1 MNGRL
6 KRLYDLVLA
15 GLGLLILSPLLL
27 FISLLIRFVDGPIFF
42 RQERVGQHGEVF
54 RIWKFRTMVVDA
66 ERLGLSI
73 TARGD
78 PRVTRLGKL
87 LRKWKVDELP
97 QLWNVLRG
105 EMSFV
110 GPRPE
115 VPQYVGKYTEAQRRV
130 LSLKPGITDIASLE
144 FREEEA
150 LLSSSPDPER
160 LYIDYCIRR
169 KIELNLAY
177 AAQANLWK
185 DTQVI
190 LWTLIPCCAT
200 KDRLKTLSLVE
211 KAQQN

>member
-1 MNGRL
+1 MNRL
-6 KRLYDLVLA
+6 PKRLYDLFFA

-27 FISLLIRFVDGPIFF
+27 LISILMKLKDGPVFF
-42 RQERVGQHGEVF
+42 RQERVGQHGKIF
-54 RIWKFRTMVVDA
+54 RIWKFRTMVVNA
-66 ERLGLSI
+66 EHLGLSI

-87 LRKWKVDELP
+87 LRKWKLDELP

-105 EMSFV
+105 EMSLV

-115 VPQYVGKYTEAQRRV
+115 VPRYVGKYTEAQRRV
-130 LSLKPGITDIASLE
+130 LSLKPGITDMATLE

-177 AAQANLWK
+177 AAQASLWK

-190 LWTLIPCCAT
+190 LWTLIPGYAT
-200 KDRLKTLSLVE
+200 KDRLKILSLLE

>member
-1 MNGRL
+1 MNGRA
-6 KRLYDLVLA
+6 KRLYDLLFA
-15 GLGLLILSPLLL
+15 GAGALILSPLFL
-27 FISLLIRFVDGPIFF
+27 FISLLIKVADRGPIFF

-54 RIWKFRTMVVDA
+54 RIWKFRTMVVNA

-87 LRKWKVDELP
+87 LRKWKLDELP

-105 EMSFV
+105 EMSLV

-115 VPQYVGKYTEAQRRV
+115 VLRYVGKYTEAQRRV
-130 LSLKPGITDIASLE
+130 LSLKPGITDIATLE

-150 LLSSSPDPER
+150 LLSSSPEPER

-177 AAQANLWK
+177 AAQGSLWK
-185 DTQVI
+185 DTKII
-190 LWTLIPCCAT
+190 LW
-200 KDRLKTLSLVE
+200 
-211 KAQQN
+211 